1 MNSTPLHTGT
11 TTSTDQPGSLAPHSN
26 DRRPHPPSHFPPAKP
41 QDAPP
46 QKTRHPA
53 PNPRTRP
60 ETAIPGDDRTKLAR
74 MGEGRDNGGDFSS
87 RAGFAALGPY
97 LNPPR
102 GRRCRRCPEE
112 RSRMTKGKT
121 LYYGYMALVGLYC
134 A

>member
-74 MGEGRDNGGDFSS
+74 MGQRLDQHDDVLVAMGVEK
-87 RAGFAALGPY
+87 AGAARIGQGPK
-97 LNPPR
+97 P
-102 GRRCRRCPEE
+102 
-112 RSRMTKGKT
+112 
-121 LYYGYMALVGLYC
+121 A
-134 A
+134 ADQ

>member
-74 MGEGRDNGGDFSS
+74 MGEGRDPFQLQLAESVMDAPSIEV
-87 RAGFAALGPY
+87 
-97 LNPPR
+97 
-102 GRRCRRCPEE
+102 RRP
-112 RSRMTKGKT
+112 
-121 LYYGYMALVGLYC
+121 
-134 A
+134 

>member
-74 MGEGRDNGGDFSS
+74 MGESRDERRRERHRAVIASRRVSDPHWIASPAARNDGRLWHVQRFP
-87 RAGFAALGPY
+87 A
-97 LNPPR
+97 
-102 GRRCRRCPEE
+102 
-112 RSRMTKGKT
+112 
-121 LYYGYMALVGLYC
+121 
-134 A
+134 